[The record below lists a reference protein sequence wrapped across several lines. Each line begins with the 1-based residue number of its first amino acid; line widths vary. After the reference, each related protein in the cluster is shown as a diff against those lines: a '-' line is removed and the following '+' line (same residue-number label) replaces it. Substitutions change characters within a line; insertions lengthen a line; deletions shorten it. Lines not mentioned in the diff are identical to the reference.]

1 MTLPKNVAELQG
13 ENVLFELECIDR
25 MYLNLYVP
33 QLASAPGV
41 AAYFRGYKGHRFAS
55 TKEAVAMSEGFR
67 RQVLDF
73 AEREATPIIRF
84 EKGMRKDDVMHKR
97 LRKFKA
103 REGVLFIGIAQE
115 KARVPRTIPKGFGE
129 GEGTIP
135 WIDYTTARVKHYYF
149 YCVDQDFGPFFI
161 KFCSYFPYT
170 GKLCINGHEYLNW
183 QLARRGIE
191 FEALDNGLLRCADP
205 AAAQRIAE
213 AFDEK
218 KIERFFR
225 KWLSL
230 LPQPYPAADRKAGF
244 RYRLSV
250 LQAEFSLTQIW
261 DHPRHGREFF
271 EEVIR
276 ENIDLGRPETVQLIF
291 ARKMRKPTVAG
302 GRCRTRMVTE
312 GVIPSLHVYYKNT
325 HLKQYHKTGGAVR
338 ACGPKPP
345 STIPTT
351 SGWGDFWAICP
362 SCARSALRPTAA
374 CSRSKK
380 PATTAGSARRHSKP
394 CKARLPL
401 RASAPALCVLATRA
415 CSASSPCSCCFVSR
429 SKASATGNCGHY
441 LRRCSGRKKATSV
454 RAA

>member
-13 ENVLFELECIDR
+13 ENVVFELECIDR

-73 AEREATPIIRF
+73 AERKATPIIRF

-97 LRKFKA
+97 LRKFKS
-103 REGVLFIGIAQE
+103 REGVVFIGIAQE
-115 KARVPRTIPKGFGE
+115 KARVPRTIRKGFGE
-129 GEGTIP
+129 GESTIP
-135 WIDYTTARVKHYYF
+135 WIDYTTAMVKHYYF
-149 YCVDQDFGPFFI
+149 YCVDEDFGAFFI

-205 AAAQRIAE
+205 TAAQRIAE

-225 KWLSL
+225 KWLSV
-230 LPQPYPAADRKAGF
+230 LPHPYPAADRKAGF

-261 DHPRHGREFF
+261 DRPRHGREFF

-291 ARKMRKPTVAG
+291 ARKMRRSTVAG
-302 GRCRTRMVTE
+302 GRCRTRIVTE
-312 GVIPSLHVYYKNT
+312 GVTPRCTSIT
-325 HLKQYHKTGGAVR
+325 KTRTSSSITRRAGAVR
-338 ACGPKPP
+338 ACVPKPP
-345 STIPTT
+345 
-351 SGWGDFWAICP
+351 
-362 SCARSALRPTAA
+362 
-374 CSRSKK
+374 
-380 PATTAGSARRHSKP
+380 
-394 CKARLPL
+394 
-401 RASAPALCVLATRA
+401 
-415 CSASSPCSCCFVSR
+415 
-429 SKASATGNCGHY
+429 
-441 LRRCSGRKKATSV
+441 
-454 RAA
+454 